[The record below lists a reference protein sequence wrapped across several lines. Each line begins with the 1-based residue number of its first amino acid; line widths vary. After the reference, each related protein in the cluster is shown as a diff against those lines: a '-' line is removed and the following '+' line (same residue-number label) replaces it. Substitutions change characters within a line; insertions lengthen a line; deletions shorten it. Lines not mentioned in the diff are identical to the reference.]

1 MRQQYDAN
9 ESVDR
14 RRTIIR
20 TILFLIILGTI
31 PFYLL
36 GFWLWGTAPDPESDP
51 VITEIV
57 VTNTPIGG
65 DITPSPTVPTSTLFP
80 TSTLPSQSNPT
91 PFQFIPP
98 TSFIAPPTATLFI
111 PSSTPAPTLTP
122 VIPTDIPAPTQAD
135 LPPPFLTAT
144 AQGPSDNGSGFP
156 SATPLLP
163 PSDTPAP

>member
-1 MRQQYDAN
+1 MRQQQDAIEAAN
-9 ESVDR
+9 R
-14 RRTIIR
+14 RRTIVR
-20 TILFLIILGTI
+20 TMLFLTILGTI

-36 GFWLWGTAPDPESDP
+36 GFWLWGTAPDSEAEPP
-51 VITEIV
+51 ITEIV

-65 DITPSPTVPTSTLFP
+65 NITPSPTVPTSTPFP
-80 TSTLPSQSNPT
+80 TSTLPSQQNPT

-98 TSFIAPPTATLFI
+98 TRIILPTATLFI

-122 VIPTDIPAPTQAD
+122 FPTSTPIPTEPD

-144 AQGPSDNGSGFP
+144 AQGPSDSSGFP